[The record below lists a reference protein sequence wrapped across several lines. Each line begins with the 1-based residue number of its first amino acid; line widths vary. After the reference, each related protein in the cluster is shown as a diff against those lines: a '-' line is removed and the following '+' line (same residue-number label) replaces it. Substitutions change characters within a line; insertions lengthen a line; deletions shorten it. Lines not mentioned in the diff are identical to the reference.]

1 MDGRVAADAR
11 APADARVTASAPA
24 PTGAWALDA
33 FARFDP
39 ARVPSPCFVV
49 DAASVRANLA
59 VLERVGLEGGASVL
73 SALKAFSFPALG
85 PTVAEHLAGTCASGL
100 HEALLGARE
109 YVAEGRPNEVH
120 VYSAGYTEAD
130 LAGVLGIAHHV
141 VFNSFAQWR
150 RFRPQ
155 CLAARET
162 RPGLAFG
169 LRVNPEH
176 SEGAVPIYDPCAPGS
191 RLGITA
197 EAFRAALERDPD
209 ALDGITGLHFH
220 TLCEQGLPPLER
232 TLAAVEARFGA
243 WLPAMDWLNLGGGHH
258 VTAEGYDVDGLV
270 RLLRGVADRLGLHP
284 IVEPG
289 EAVAIHSGALVAE
302 VLDAP
307 EAEVAAGAG
316 ADAFGQTILDTS
328 ATCHMPDTLEMPYRA
343 AVRGARRPGESA
355 SHPHAHRLGG
365 TTCLAGDVIGDYAFE
380 RPLAVGDRLL
390 FEDMA
395 HYTMV
400 KTTTFNGVALPSI
413 ALWDSATDAL
423 RLVGRFGYEDFR
435 SRLG

>member
-1 MDGRVAADAR
+1 MGGSAPSDAR
-11 APADARVTASAPA
+11 APTG
-24 PTGAWALDA
+24 TGAPRGAWPLDA
-33 FARFDP
+33 FARFHP

-59 VLERVGLEGGASVL
+59 VLERVGRESGASVL

-85 PTVAEHLAGTCASGL
+85 PTVASHLDGTCASGL

-109 YVAEGRPNEVH
+109 YVAEGRPNEIH

-130 LAGVLGIAHHV
+130 LARVLEIAHHV
-141 VFNSFAQWR
+141 AFNSFGQWR
-150 RFRPQ
+150 RFRAQ
-155 CLAARET
+155 CLAAREA

-197 EAFRAALERDPD
+197 DAFRAALERHPD

-220 TLCEQGLPPLER
+220 TLCEQGLAPLER
-232 TLAAVEARFGA
+232 TLAAVEARFGR

-270 RLLRGVADRLGLHP
+270 RLLRELAERRGVHP
-284 IVEPG
+284 IIEPG

-307 EAEVAAGAG
+307 EAGAG

-343 AVRGARRPGESA
+343 SVRGARRPGESA
-355 SHPHAHRLGG
+355 SHPHVHRLGG
-365 TTCLAGDVIGDYAFE
+365 TTCLAGDVIGDYAFAA
-380 RPLAVGDRLL
+380 PLAVGDRLL

-423 RLVGRFGYEDFR
+423 GIVGTFGYEDFR